1 MKVKQRFPWIWV
13 SAAAAVLVVGVV
25 AWQQIPAV
33 TPAAKTGKPMPVL
46 GFTRLDPSSQAA
58 VMAEQLAAYDPT
70 PLFLPT
76 DMNSG
81 QKALGSEEKTN
92 AGGPFANL
100 SPQLVFNKEKADV
113 VFPPIVDV
121 PGDPVQGLALTDRRE
136 IPMAMGRTD
145 GVGDKLPDRAGYME
159 VSRAGDGHV
168 VLSMP
173 LPETA
178 DRPQG
183 DWQPMQLLGAASRFG
198 LVGGL
203 VVTVSSGSDAVDDY
217 FSARLTRAVRVGER
231 LPSGFY
237 TFRIGP

>member
-1 MKVKQRFPWIWV
+1 MKQRFPWIRV

-25 AWQQIPAV
+25 AWLQISAV
-33 TPAAKTGKPMPVL
+33 TPVAKTGAPMPVL
-46 GFTRLDPSSQAA
+46 GFARLDPSSQAA

-76 DMNSG
+76 DMSSG
-81 QKALGSEEKTN
+81 QKALFSEEKAN
-92 AGGPFANL
+92 ADGPFANL
-100 SPQLVFNKEKADV
+100 APQLVFNKEKAGL
-113 VFPPIVDV
+113 VFPSIVEV
-121 PGDPVQGLALTDRRE
+121 PSGPVQGLSLTDRRGVTLV
-136 IPMAMGRTD
+136 IGRTD
-145 GVGDKLPDRAGYME
+145 GVGEKLPGRAGHLE
-159 VSRAGDGHV
+159 VARAGDGHV
-168 VLSMP
+168 VLAMS

-178 DRPQG
+178 GRPQG
-183 DWQPMQLLGAASRFG
+183 DWQPMELLGAASRFG

-217 FSARLTRAVRVGER
+217 FSDQLTRAVRVGER